1 MPIPS
6 PSVFLHVDSWCF
18 TTQGSLSDYLDAQ
31 ALPAYQLGLATLLT
45 TSGSTG
51 VLHQVANIAACH
63 HAQALQRTLRRL
75 FLHVASLS

>member
-1 MPIPS
+1 MTFAETLS
-6 PSVFLHVDSWCF
+6 FGQQAVENGMHAQS
-18 TTQGSLSDYLDAQ
+18 TGSKTLR

-63 HAQALQRTLRRL
+63 HAQVVAALRAMTALPG
-75 FLHVASLS
+75 SL